1 MKRKEISKP
10 RKLQISVPSNE
21 VPFEEF
27 LTASGILMT
36 GDLLV
41 NKDGVRV
48 VSQNNEKQTSLI
60 NAPDNQLLLS
70 DIEAIKVIG
79 KGSGGTVQLV
89 KHKWT
94 GQFFALKVI
103 QMRIEDRERKQIA
116 RELKINQSSQCP
128 YAVVCYQ
135 IFYDNGVISI
145 VMEYMD
151 GGSLADFLRKVKSIP
166 EQYLAAI
173 CKQVL
178 KGLVYLHHEKHIIH
192 RDLKPSN
199 ILINHGGDVKITD
212 FGVSVV
218 GTSTYGHQGT
228 FIGTKSY
235 MSPERIN
242 GSIYGS
248 KSDIWSLGLV
258 CLQLA
263 QGQFPYPPFDSFF
276 ELLDTVV
283 NEPAPQASPEMFSP
297 EFCSFISAC
306 LQKNPSDRS
315 SAQVLLE
322 HPFLGKYDD
331 LSINLASYFSSL
343 GRPLATF

>member
-1 MKRKEISKP
+1 
-10 RKLQISVPSNE
+10 
-21 VPFEEF
+21 
-27 LTASGILMT
+27 
-36 GDLLV
+36 
-41 NKDGVRV
+41 
-48 VSQNNEKQTSLI
+48 
-60 NAPDNQLLLS
+60 
-70 DIEAIKVIG
+70 
-79 KGSGGTVQLV
+79 
-89 KHKWT
+89 
-94 GQFFALKVI
+94 
-103 QMRIEDRERKQIA
+103 MRIEDRERKQIA

-235 MSPERIN
+235 MSV
-242 GSIYGS
+242 SISIS
-248 KSDIWSLGLV
+248 K
-258 CLQLA
+258 
-263 QGQFPYPPFDSFF
+263 
-276 ELLDTVV
+276 E
-283 NEPAPQASPEMFSP
+283 
-297 EFCSFISAC
+297 
-306 LQKNPSDRS
+306 
-315 SAQVLLE
+315 
-322 HPFLGKYDD
+322 
-331 LSINLASYFSSL
+331 
-343 GRPLATF
+343 